1 MLLFNTT
8 GDRNSS
14 LLLLPLK
21 TCKFQSVVF
30 CPNVVDDSDSATKG
44 ILSSRSQ
51 EAPTELICVLFLDL
65 QNYMVTKENQL
76 KRCYENQDAWLSA
89 DSNNTR
95 SAEDIHTLANIR
107 SALAFIEEIASKET
121 QQVVRVAILLIGIQ
135 IPKNLCNFIG

>member
-1 MLLFNTT
+1 
-8 GDRNSS
+8 
-14 LLLLPLK
+14 
-21 TCKFQSVVF
+21 
-30 CPNVVDDSDSATKG
+30 
-44 ILSSRSQ
+44 
-51 EAPTELICVLFLDL
+51 
-65 QNYMVTKENQL
+65 MVTKENQL